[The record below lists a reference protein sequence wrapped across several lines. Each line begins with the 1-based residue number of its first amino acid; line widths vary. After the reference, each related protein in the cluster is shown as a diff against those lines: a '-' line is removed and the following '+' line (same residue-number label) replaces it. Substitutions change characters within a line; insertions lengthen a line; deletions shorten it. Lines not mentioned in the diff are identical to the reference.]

1 MLFDANYNKVADLV
15 TLENGFWA
23 NIKEESN
30 KILLSLD
37 EDIDYFDIDNDGI
50 MEVLISVPWY
60 DGDNLSI
67 VKYNKGKIEGD
78 INYQA
83 SVE

>member
-1 MLFDANYNKVADLV
+1 MNYAKGERGNSEPQA
-15 TLENGFWA
+15 
-23 NIKEESN
+23 S
-30 KILLSLD
+30 S
-37 EDIDYFDIDNDGI
+37 GI

-60 DGDNLSI
+60 DGYNLSI